1 MNIKFSAPLN
11 WIKSFFVADREERL
25 DPLNNSFRRQRFGQR
40 ASGGVNGVLGRRLGN
55 YENPTPLDQEDL

>member
-1 MNIKFSAPLN
+1 MTESGPLR
-11 WIKSFFVADREERL
+11 WIKRFFSGDREERL

-55 YENPTPLDQEDL
+55 YENPTPLDQEEL